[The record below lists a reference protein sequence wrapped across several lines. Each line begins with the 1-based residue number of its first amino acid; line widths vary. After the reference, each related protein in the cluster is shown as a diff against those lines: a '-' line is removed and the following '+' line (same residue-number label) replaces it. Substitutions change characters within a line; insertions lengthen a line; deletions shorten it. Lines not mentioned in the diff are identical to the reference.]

1 MNPELLIL
9 TGAIVA
15 LAVLFTLTPVAL
27 HVYGLYRERKEL
39 KCPKTGHLTSVQ
51 IWARKAAISSL
62 FGEPKIRVIGCA
74 NWPEKKNCAQKCL
87 EIPPF
92 PYRRAV

>member
-1 MNPELLIL
+1 MYSESLMLI
-9 TGAIVA
+9 GAIVV
-15 LAVLFTLTPVAL
+15 LAVLFILTLVTL
-27 HVYGLYRERKEL
+27 HVYGLYRDRKEL
-39 KCPKTGHLTSVQ
+39 RCPETGRLTSVQ
-51 IWARKAAISSL
+51 IGAGKAAISSL
-62 FGEPKIRVIGCA
+62 FGESKIRIKGCA